1 MLDVSLYLHL
11 YSVTLYTSTFI
22 IFYITLYTCVL
33 HECTCIYININLF
46 ISISIRYRYYVLP
59 STIEIESPAVERSG
73 ERSCINT
80 TIPGTV
86 AESHFTMQPATSIL
100 CLFVCLQAKVVFVFE
115 ENKDNTTLLLTVDDT
130 ITQLHSNENY
140 S

>member
-22 IFYITLYTCVL
+22 IFYITLYTYMNV
-33 HECTCIYININLF
+33 CIYINLF
-46 ISISIRYRYYVLP
+46 TGISISIRYRYYVLP